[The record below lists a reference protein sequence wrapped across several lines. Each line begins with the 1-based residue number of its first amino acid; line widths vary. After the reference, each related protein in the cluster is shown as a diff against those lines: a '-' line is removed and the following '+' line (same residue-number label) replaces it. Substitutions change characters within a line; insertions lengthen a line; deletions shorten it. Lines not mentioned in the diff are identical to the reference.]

1 MSAVEP
7 GRAVPPE
14 PNLVLE
20 VTVGGRERR
29 SGGIMLSIFDERM
42 GECSVTL
49 RECPLLRREDVA
61 EALRILAHRLDTSV
75 TPEVRS

>member
-14 PNLVLE
+14 ASLVLE
-20 VTVGGRERR
+20 VTVGGREAR
-29 SGGIMLSIFDERM
+29 SGIMLSLRDERM

-49 RECPLLRREDVA
+49 RDCPLLRREQVA
-61 EALRILAHRLDTSV
+61 EGLRMLAHRLDT
-75 TPEVRS
+75 EVAS